1 MSFLNGVWRML
12 GAEDEHEH
20 EQMLEYPGEASA
32 VVSVDQRSEAGRIIS
47 MPEAD
52 NATLFVIR
60 PEMGTDG
67 SANFSL
73 KTYAGYLMTRQ
84 AMVLDVNEL
93 AAVSMDEARRVVDYL
108 CGVVAAVDGS
118 VWEVTKNIFIF
129 APSTISLAGDPL
141 RQIEVN

>member
-20 EQMLEYPGEASA
+20 EAMLEYPGDVHAVASTDH
-32 VVSVDQRSEAGRIIS
+32 VSETDRIIS

-52 NATLFVIR
+52 NATLFVVR
-60 PEMGTDG
+60 PVMDEGG
-67 SANFSL
+67 STNFSL
-73 KTYAGYLMTRQ
+73 KQYAGYLMTRQ

-93 AAVSMDEARRVVDYL
+93 AAINMDEARRVVDYL
-108 CGVVAAVDGS
+108 CGVVAAVDGT
-118 VWEVTKNIFIF
+118 VWEVTRNIFIF
-129 APSTISLAGDPL
+129 APSTVSLAGDPM

>member
-12 GAEDEHEH
+12 GAEDEHEQ
-20 EQMLEYPGEASA
+20 EAMLEYPGEASA
-32 VVSVDQRSEAGRIIS
+32 VVSVEKRSEADRIIN

-52 NATLFVIR
+52 NATLFVVR
-60 PEMGTDG
+60 PEMGQDG
-67 SANFSL
+67 SSNFSL
-73 KTYAGYLMTRQ
+73 KMYAGYLMTRQ

-93 AAVSMDEARRVVDYL
+93 AAINMDEARRVVDYL

-118 VWEVTKNIFIF
+118 VWEVTRNIFIF